1 MVCNAANSSKDDF
14 KDVPI
19 VIYNVLSQQ
28 TNFHDND
35 GNEEEDDD
43 DDEEEHGDDGDAEEE
58 DGNEENAQF
67 AEVSVLGCSPQLSTS
82 TEKE

>member
-1 MVCNAANSSKDDF
+1 MCNAANSSKDDF

-43 DDEEEHGDDGDAEEE
+43 DDEED

>member
-1 MVCNAANSSKDDF
+1 MCNAANSSKDDF

-35 GNEEEDDD
+35 GN
-43 DDEEEHGDDGDAEEE
+43 EEEHGDDGDAEEE

>member
-1 MVCNAANSSKDDF
+1 MCNAANSSKDDF

-19 VIYNVLSQQ
+19 VIYIVLSQQ

-43 DDEEEHGDDGDAEEE
+43 DDEED

>member
-1 MVCNAANSSKDDF
+1 MCNAANSSKDDF
-14 KDVPI
+14 KDV
-19 VIYNVLSQQ
+19 
-28 TNFHDND
+28 DND

-43 DDEEEHGDDGDAEEE
+43 DDEED

>member
-1 MVCNAANSSKDDF
+1 MCNAANSSKDDF
-14 KDVPI
+14 KAVPI

-35 GNEEEDDD
+35 GNEEEEDD
-43 DDEEEHGDDGDAEEE
+43 DDEEEHGDHGDAEEE